1 VAMEA
6 LEQAVERRVAGA
18 AALEDAVEAGAQDLG
33 LFGARRALVVFQA
46 TIEPPDHPLGDLDGV
61 ALLVVDGDELVDEPF
76 GVNPAQRVF
85 ADADPR
91 VEPGEAGVVGDD
103 DRVLQQALMMDR
115 APQRRLAGDQDG
127 IGQDF
132 RLA

>member
-1 VAMEA
+1 VN
-6 LEQAVERRVAGA
+6 
-18 AALEDAVEAGAQDLG
+18 
-33 LFGARRALVVFQA
+33 
-46 TIEPPDHPLGDLDGV
+46 
-61 ALLVVDGDELVDEPF
+61 EPF

-85 ADADPR
+85 ADAKL
-91 VEPGEAGVVGDD
+91 GGVVGNDH
-103 DRVLQQALMMDR
+103 RVLQQALMTDR